1 MKAILAAILLAV
13 FVLPACKKDR
23 TQPPPTT
30 PAERN
35 VQISFE
41 AGTIPFSQVDSASI
55 IMKKTGSANPHFRRF
70 DKATGMLKLL
80 MDDNL
85 SGNWTAELYV
95 YTTVGNNNHLYQRNI
110 GLSLPL
116 ASDLKLTGP
125 ADEANGVWLKLY

>member
-1 MKAILAAILLAV
+1 MKAILATLLLAV
-13 FVLPACKKDR
+13 FLLPACKKDR
-23 TQPPPTT
+23 TQPPPVL
-30 PAERN
+30 PAQRN
-35 VQISFE
+35 VQISFAE
-41 AGTIPFSQVDSASI
+41 GTIPFSQVDSASI
-55 IMKKTGSANPHFRRF
+55 IMNKPGSANPHFRRF

-116 ASDLKLTGP
+116 TADLKLAGP
-125 ADEANGVWLKLY
+125 VNEANGVWLKLY